1 MTSRIWIRINRY
13 PFTFLA
19 VYFKLFVLLVGDG
32 SYAPLLD
39 VPPGKFSFYYLELA
53 LEARL
58 QKKGQLYTLSCYRT
72 LHHDQRGVAFADC

>member
-1 MTSRIWIRINRY
+1 
-13 PFTFLA
+13 
-19 VYFKLFVLLVGDG
+19 VGDG

-58 QKKGQLYTLSCYRT
+58 QKKGQFYSGENLYVFW
-72 LHHDQRGVAFADC
+72 RGTCIREILG

>member
-1 MTSRIWIRINRY
+1 VDPDSD
-13 PFTFLA
+13 PDPQHCFLQHILS
-19 VYFKLFVLLVGDG
+19 YLCCYYLLVGDG

-58 QKKGQLYTLSCYRT
+58 QKKGQLY
-72 LHHDQRGVAFADC
+72 H

>member
-1 MTSRIWIRINRY
+1 
-13 PFTFLA
+13 L
-19 VYFKLFVLLVGDG
+19 VLLLVGDG

-58 QKKGQLYTLSCYRT
+58 QKKGQLYSGENLYVFW
-72 LHHDQRGVAFADC
+72 RGTCIREIRG

>member
-1 MTSRIWIRINRY
+1 M
-13 PFTFLA
+13 
-19 VYFKLFVLLVGDG
+19 YFKLFLLLLVGDG

-58 QKKGQLYTLSCYRT
+58 QKKGQLYSGENL
-72 LHHDQRGVAFADC
+72 

>member
-1 MTSRIWIRINRY
+1 
-13 PFTFLA
+13 
-19 VYFKLFVLLVGDG
+19 LFLVGDG

-58 QKKGQLYTLSCYRT
+58 QKKGQLCPWLLPYLAS
-72 LHHDQRGVAFADC
+72 

>member
-1 MTSRIWIRINRY
+1 
-13 PFTFLA
+13 L
-19 VYFKLFVLLVGDG
+19 VLLLVGDG

-58 QKKGQLYTLSCYRT
+58 QKKGQKDTFFDFVTFLR
-72 LHHDQRGVAFADC
+72 

>member
-1 MTSRIWIRINRY
+1 LQCILSY
-13 PFTFLA
+13 
-19 VYFKLFVLLVGDG
+19 VFVLLQVGDG

-58 QKKGQLYTLSCYRT
+58 QKKGQLYPWLLQYLNSSLFYGP
-72 LHHDQRGVAFADC
+72 DQRGMAPAEC